1 MVEERGGEAVAAA
14 ADCRNSHFV
23 AVKTALRE
31 SMAEIHA
38 RMSTAQGVVLLDG
51 LRRGMSQKLKTKE
64 QRDGEDTKPSITE
77 HRKKLFTRLHDPAIG
92 CGGESRNLGKTLQP
106 PARC

>member
-1 MVEERGGEAVAAA
+1 
-14 ADCRNSHFV
+14 
-23 AVKTALRE
+23 
-31 SMAEIHA
+31 MAEIHA

-92 CGGESRNLGKTLQP
+92 CDGESRNLGKTLQP